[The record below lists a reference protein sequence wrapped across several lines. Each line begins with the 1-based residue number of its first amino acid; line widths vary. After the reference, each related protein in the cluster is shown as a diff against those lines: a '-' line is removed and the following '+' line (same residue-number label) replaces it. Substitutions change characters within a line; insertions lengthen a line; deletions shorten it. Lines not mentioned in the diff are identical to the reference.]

1 MEDGTEE
8 VREKMMNEDES
19 LSGSFYRY
27 SNIIIRIH
35 PFRA

>member
-19 LSGSFYRY
+19 LSGSFYRWKY
-27 SNIIIRIH
+27 NY
-35 PFRA
+35 